1 MDIKLGDLVK
11 WPVSYLSGSID
22 IGLVIDV
29 RPLVPCFITIENE
42 EEEYFVPAE
51 YLIRWMDGD
60 EEWCSEED
68 NLIIVSPTIPL
79 DD

>member
-1 MDIKLGDLVK
+1 MDIKIGDLIK
-11 WPVSYLSGSID
+11 WPVTYLSGSID

-29 RPLVPCFITIENE
+29 RPLVPCFHDE
-42 EEEYFVPAE
+42 EEFFIPAE

-68 NLIIVSPTIPL
+68 NLIIVSPRNPL